1 MKNALIPSNIKL
13 YSALHVEFHDDYR
26 AAVRAGC
33 GLRRLPPQPFASPQ
47 LPLAGSHC
55 DDDDESSR
63 SAHPDRDDESSRIRQ
78 EHGEFVRWR
87 DVPFFFAAA
96 FPTLF
101 VPAIGTD
108 DVPSD
113 FVCKAVR
120 QQSPTFVEF
129 AKHLLSVPRYAA
141 HPSLHFVLK
150 GIKDS
155 EAGLDSM
162 SVAVSQSPD
171 EAPLVRAK
179 ALR

>member
-1 MKNALIPSNIKL
+1 M
-13 YSALHVEFHDDYR
+13 YR
-26 AAVRAGC
+26 SYRSV
-33 GLRRLPPQPFASPQ
+33 
-47 LPLAGSHC
+47 
-55 DDDDESSR
+55 SS
-63 SAHPDRDDESSRIRQ
+63 
-78 EHGEFVRWR
+78 RWR

-155 EAGLDSM
+155 EAGLGSHDSANYLYVT
-162 SVAVSQSPD
+162 SLQNQG
-171 EAPLVRAK
+171 LVLALLLRAQVC
-179 ALR
+179 LYGFC